1 MDGGLR
7 RAVERPD
14 QTRRPPI
21 SRRRERA
28 AAPDMSGAERKTEEE
43 NEKSWD

>member
-7 RAVERPD
+7 KAVERPD

-21 SRRRERA
+21 SRRREKPVAQREV
-28 AAPDMSGAERKTEEE
+28 GAERKTEEGKDE
-43 NEKSWD
+43 GWE